1 MADACKQIIGDKET
15 NNNKDSKKE
24 VRKMLKK
31 IYEELVLI
39 RKELQTIRKKSE
51 SKERSRQ
58 FFGGNFI
65 QTSKENKADD
75 LMISTAQFGK
85 KSLKWYIRMLCANV
99 KTDPDKTLESWDD

>member
-1 MADACKQIIGDKET
+1 MTIKIH
-15 NNNKDSKKE
+15 KKE

-31 IYEELVLI
+31 IYAELVLI

-51 SKERSRQ
+51 FKDRTRR
-58 FFGGNFI
+58 FFGENFI
-65 QTSKENKADD
+65 PTSKENKADD

-85 KSLKWYIRMLCANV
+85 MSLKWYIRMLCANV

>member
-1 MADACKQIIGDKET
+1 
-15 NNNKDSKKE
+15 
-24 VRKMLKK
+24 MLKK

-58 FFGGNFI
+58 FFGENFI
-65 QTSKENKADD
+65 PTSKENKADD

-85 KSLKWYIRMLCANV
+85 MSLKWYIRMLCANV
-99 KTDPDKTLESWDD
+99 KTDPGKTLESWDD

>member
-1 MADACKQIIGDKET
+1 MPIKIQK
-15 NNNKDSKKE
+15 KKE
-24 VRKMLKK
+24 ARKMLKK

-51 SKERSRQ
+51 FKERSRQ
-58 FFGGNFI
+58 FFGENFI